1 MGSRQKLLLVSRL
14 DRLKTKQNTG
24 TERVCWVASSVQNH
38 FLSSNG
44 SSRRSIRGK
53 VTGECWGVGI
63 KTCAVA
69 LSNACEW
76 AQVLVRFHAREK
88 QHVCMN
94 GYGTICFRD
103 TVTESRLGW
112 SLY

>member
-1 MGSRQKLLLVSRL
+1 MGSRQKFLLVSRL
-14 DRLKTKQNTG
+14 DRLKRKQNIG
-24 TERVCWVASSVQNH
+24 TERICWVASSVQNH

-44 SSRRSIRGK
+44 SSCCSIGGK

-76 AQVLVRFHAREK
+76 AQVLVRYHAGEE
-88 QHVCMN
+88 QHACMN
-94 GYGTICFRD
+94 GCATICFRD

>member
-1 MGSRQKLLLVSRL
+1 MGSRQKLVSWL
-14 DRLKTKQNTG
+14 NRLKTKQNIG
-24 TERVCWVASSVQNH
+24 TERVCWVVSSVQNH

-44 SSRRSIRGK
+44 SLRHSIGGK

-76 AQVLVRFHAREK
+76 AQVLVRFHAGEK
-88 QHVCMN
+88 QHACRN
-94 GYGTICFRD
+94 GYRSICFRD

>member
-1 MGSRQKLLLVSRL
+1 MGPRQKTLVGFSARLIKKKAKHWHRESLLV
-14 DRLKTKQNTG
+14 
-24 TERVCWVASSVQNH
+24 VQNH

-44 SSRRSIRGK
+44 SLHRSIGGK

-76 AQVLVRFHAREK
+76 AQVLVRFHAREE

-94 GYGTICFRD
+94 ECGTICFRD
-103 TVTESRLGW
+103 TVTKSCLGW